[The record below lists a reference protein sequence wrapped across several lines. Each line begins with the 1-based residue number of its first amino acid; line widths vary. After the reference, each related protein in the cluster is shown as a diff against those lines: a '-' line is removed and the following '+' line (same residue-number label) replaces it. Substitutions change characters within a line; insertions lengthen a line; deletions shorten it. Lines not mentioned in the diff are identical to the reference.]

1 MPFIKSASGEVKWEP
16 PTSEDIVRTRKEIVG
31 EEVRSP
37 VDQELTQ
44 TLRDKIE
51 EATRYLV
58 SSNRGIIPFA
68 NRNVYSS
75 IRTIVSSAPGL
86 VDIILPVFNSI
97 HIAQQCIEKVLE
109 RTVWPY
115 RLYIVDDASDAYTK
129 RKLAKFAE
137 RYPDK
142 ITLLT
147 NRKNKGFAASVNSGI
162 KAGNGAYI
170 CLLNSDVLVTPLWL
184 TKMVL
189 ALKAEPRNQIVCPAT
204 NNTALVDIPLA
215 QGASY
220 LAMNHVFEKFAI
232 RNYPELLP
240 TGFCFLFPRSLTEKI
255 GLFDEAYVSYGE
267 ETQFWWNTVT
277 YTDGSYYPRFRAVM
291 ADDAYVFHER
301 GSSFSSL
308 SAEEHMG
315 LRKVA
320 SGKFNEQ
327 NPNWK
332 LWQKTYD
339 VKRTIG
345 YLRNPVPAQLIN
357 DRRVEYRIAW
367 VVHDTQRCG
376 GMHYIADVVNALIE
390 RNVDAKVCLIKR
402 RPEQTTS
409 YLGELRTA
417 PVIFESYE
425 DFVNT
430 FQVKVFKKG
439 LVVAATVELSGVV
452 RALGDAFPDLM
463 PILHCQSYEPDLVD
477 DSGVREKIKQ
487 AFHFIPN
494 VVTNSRWISAE
505 IQNEYG
511 ITPFATVNPGVDVDV
526 FYPRDRGL
534 GDDRLTIMIPVSP
547 MPYRGYARVIE
558 LVPALEREA
567 SARGIDLRILLTG
580 IKTNPI
586 KASGAIA
593 LGPLPPVRIAHLLG
607 TEVDLFVEPSLNHSY
622 GMPALEAMACGVPV
636 VSWDNKGIH
645 EYGKSGENCLIID
658 STNWGASAA
667 PEILTLLQDQE
678 RRVELA
684 RTALAVRE
692 THAREPLTRQLIEEF
707 EKRFNLRITPRRIV
721 MVVPHLRKH
730 GGPTTLLSLANQLAH
745 HGHNV
750 SILTLYADVNP
761 EVTKTT
767 DLPIEIH
774 GGSIPKCDVAIVNSD
789 NPLCAAV
796 AGAGHIKRKIML
808 KLSHNPRFKQLE
820 EAGLTQPWDAV
831 VTSSEWLKQVTE
843 NPTPGW
849 NYSGRR
855 AVKIGWWHYGH
866 ETFEKSPG
874 ERVYGDG
881 ETRPIT
887 IATLIHQHPS
897 KGSSDAVAVLG
908 RVFEK
913 YQKKVQFVGIGEVD
927 PNKFQTSLPSF
938 LYRFAPNR
946 EDLAAIFQ
954 QTDIWLG
961 ASHTEG
967 LGRMALEAMSAG
979 AVPVLSDTGAEFAQ
993 DGTNCL
999 LFPVGGVDSAYE
1011 HLCRLIDDAGLRANL
1026 QTNAFRTAKK
1036 AAEPGACM
1044 DALESVIRR
1053 LF

>member
-1 MPFIKSASGEVKWEP
+1 MPFIRSASGEVKWEP
-16 PTSEDIVRTRKEIVG
+16 ATSEDILQTRKDIVG

-37 VDQELTQ
+37 VDQQLTQ

-68 NRNVYSS
+68 NRNVYSAIRS
-75 IRTIVSSAPGL
+75 IVASAPGL

-115 RLYIVDDASDAYTK
+115 RIYVVDDASDQYTK
-129 RKLAKFAE
+129 RKLAQFAE
-137 RYPDK
+137 RHPDK
-142 ITLLT
+142 ITVIT
-147 NRKNKGFAASVNSGI
+147 NRKNKGFAASVNAGI

-189 ALKAEPRNQIVCPAT
+189 ALKADPRNQIVCPAT

-220 LAMNHVFEKFAI
+220 LAMNQVFEKFAI

-255 GLFDEAYVSYGE
+255 GLFDESYVSYGE
-267 ETQFWWNTVT
+267 ETQYWWSTVT
-277 YTDGSYYPRFRAVM
+277 YTEGSYYPRFRAVM
-291 ADDAYVFHER
+291 ADDAYVYHER

-315 LRKVA
+315 LRKIA

-332 LWQKTYD
+332 LWQKSYD

-357 DRRVEYRIAW
+357 DRRVEYRVAW

-376 GMHYIADVVNALIE
+376 GMHYIADIVNVLIE

-417 PVIFESYE
+417 PIVFESYE
-425 DFVNT
+425 DFVNN
-430 FQVKVFKKG
+430 FQVRVFKKG
-439 LVVAATVELSGVV
+439 LVLAATVELSGAV
-452 RALGDAFPDLM
+452 RALCDAFPDLT

-477 DSGVREKIKQ
+477 DSGVRERVKQ
-487 AFHFIPN
+487 CFHFIPN
-494 VVTNSRWISAE
+494 VVTNSYWISTL

-526 FYPRDRGL
+526 FYPRDRSA
-534 GDDRLTIMIPVSP
+534 GDDRPTVMIPVSP
-547 MPYRGYARVIE
+547 MPYRGYGRVME
-558 LVPALEREA
+558 LIPALEREA
-567 SARGIDLRILLTG
+567 SQRGVNLRILLTG
-580 IKTNPI
+580 IKVNPI

-607 TEVDLFVEPSLNHSY
+607 TEVDLFIEPSLNHSY
-622 GMPALEAMACGVPV
+622 GMPALEAMASGVPV

-645 EYGKSGENCLIID
+645 EYGKSGVNCIIYEPSE
-658 STNWGASAA
+658 STRDVARDAISL
-667 PEILTLLQDQE
+667 LTDDRGRQ
-678 RRVELA
+678 ELA
-684 RTALAVRE
+684 RSALAVRD
-692 THAREPLTRQLIEEF
+692 THGREPLIRSLVEQL

-721 MVVPHLRKH
+721 MIVPHLRKH
-730 GGPTTLLSLANQLAH
+730 GGPTTLLALANQLAS

-761 EVTKTT
+761 DVSKVT
-767 DLPIEIH
+767 DLLVEIH
-774 GGSIPKCDVAIVNSD
+774 NGTLPKCDIAIVNSD
-789 NPLCAAV
+789 NPLCHAV
-796 AGAGHIKRKIML
+796 AVAGHIKRKVML

-820 EAGLTQPWDAV
+820 EAGLSQSWDAIL
-831 VTSSEWLKQVTE
+831 TSSEWLKRVTE
-843 NPTPGW
+843 SPTEGW
-849 NYSGRR
+849 AYPPQR

-866 ETFEKSPG
+866 ETFEKAPG

-887 IATLIHQHPS
+887 VATLIHQHPL
-897 KGSSDAVAVLG
+897 KGSADAVAVLG
-908 RVFEK
+908 RVHEK

-927 PNKFQTSLPSF
+927 PSKFQTSLPSF
-938 LYRFAPNR
+938 LYRFGPNR
-946 EDLAAIFQ
+946 EDLASIFH

-979 AVPVLSDTGAEFAQ
+979 CAPVLSDTGADFALR
-993 DGTNCL
+993 TCR
-999 LFPVGGVDSAYE
+999 SAVSSMT
-1011 HLCRLIDDAGLRANL
+1011 RWSARRSSSTPSGRRRRRRTRRRAW
-1026 QTNAFRTAKK
+1026 TRSRA
-1036 AAEPGACM
+1036 
-1044 DALESVIRR
+1044 
-1053 LF
+1053 